1 MDIYSTR
8 ALDGASP
15 VELVIALYD
24 GMIRFMHSAAE
35 AADRGNV
42 KARRVAVKRAL
53 DIIIHLQ
60 SRLRMDVGERPAEAL
75 SEFYASVF
83 AQILEASHF
92 SSRRRFERAID
103 CVRNVREAWKRIA
116 LESSIAL
123 EGRERGTPPGS
134 SIAIHS
140 VPAANGI
147 GVSGLPES
155 ARWTA

>member
-116 LESSIAL
+116 LE
-123 EGRERGTPPGS
+123 GRERGTPPGS